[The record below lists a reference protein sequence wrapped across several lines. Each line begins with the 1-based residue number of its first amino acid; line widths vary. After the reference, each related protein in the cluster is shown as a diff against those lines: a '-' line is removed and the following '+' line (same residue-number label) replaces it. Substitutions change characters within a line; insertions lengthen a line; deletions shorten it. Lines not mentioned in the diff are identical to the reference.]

1 MKLSDRDFKLLI
13 LLLIAVVIAC
23 PILFVLR
30 PYNNKIAD
38 TQAHIDELKERQAF
52 LAKLNENRQFYND
65 SIALLD
71 SERSKIIE
79 NYAKGLRDE
88 NTVIFLAN
96 TEKQIP
102 IAMRTLSFTEGEPTQ
117 ITEDSVN
124 ENGELVEGL
133 KAYTSLS
140 TVEYVAQYDAF
151 KSFLAYIMNNE
162 DKMVL
167 TSVTADQDDMDG
179 SIKGVFIL
187 SQYAV
192 SGEGREL
199 DAAKIP
205 TMDHGTDNIF
215 GIPSLMEP
223 EEEEEAP
230 AQEEGGDN

>member
-30 PYNNKIAD
+30 PYNNKIES
-38 TQAHIDELKERQAF
+38 TQAHIDQLKERQAF

-71 SERSKIIE
+71 SERGKIIE

-88 NTVIFLAN
+88 NTVMFLAN

-102 IAMRTLSFTEGEPTQ
+102 IAMRALSFTEGDPTP
-117 ITEDSVN
+117 ITDDYVN
-124 ENGELVEGL
+124 ENGEVVDGL
-133 KAYTSLS
+133 KAYTTMS

-151 KSFLAYIMNNE
+151 KDFLAYIMNNE
-162 DKMVL
+162 NKMVL
-167 TSVTADQDDMDG
+167 TSVSADQDDTDG
-179 SIKGVFIL
+179 SIKGIFVL

-205 TMDHGTDNIF
+205 SMEHGTDNIF
-215 GIPSLMEP
+215 GVPSLME
-223 EEEEEAP
+223 EEEEPAP
-230 AQEEGGDN
+230 ADEGGDEN

>member
-38 TQAHIDELKERQAF
+38 TQAHIDQLKERQAF

-88 NTVIFLAN
+88 NTVMFLAN

-102 IAMRTLSFTEGEPTQ
+102 IAMRTLSFTEGEPTT
-117 ITEDSVN
+117 ITEDYVN
-124 ENGELVEGL
+124 ENGEVVDGL
-133 KAYTSLS
+133 KAYTTMS

-151 KSFLAYIMNNE
+151 KEFLAYIMKNE

-167 TSVTADQDDMDG
+167 TTVSADQDDTNG
-179 SIKGVFIL
+179 SIKGIFVL

-205 TMDHGTDNIF
+205 TMEHGTDNIF
-215 GIPSLMEP
+215 GVPSLME
-223 EEEEEAP
+223 EEEEPAP
-230 AQEEGGDN
+230 ADEGGDEN